1 MDPQNTNQGQSH
13 IIFYCIAGLIA
24 VLIFPPLVGLSV
36 YYKNKKQKEKKK
48 KLILLDFVRFSW
60 L

>member
-13 IIFYCIAGLIA
+13 VIFYCIAGLIA

-48 KLILLDFVRFSW
+48 N
-60 L
+60 